1 MTSEERTVRDDRMR
15 YTKDT
20 LSSGLI
26 LFAIVLDALYFV
38 SIYQSDVGSYFYTW
52 VTGASIIYNLVFML
66 AAFLASEGVKSRK
79 SGYTP
84 LLLVIAAMQIVRI
97 FYIPWRARAAV
108 VTVGGAEV
116 AVMGSGQ
123 FCYTVVCLAASAVCC
138 AAAALISLRNNRLLA
153 AHMSTIQNPSA

>member
-1 MTSEERTVRDDRMR
+1 MTPEEQTVRVDRMR

-26 LFAIVLDALYFV
+26 LIAIVLDALYFV

-52 VTGASIIYNLVFML
+52 VIGASIIYNLVFML

-84 LLLVIAAMQIVRI
+84 LLIAIAVMQVVRI

-108 VTVGGAEV
+108 AVVNGQEV

-123 FCYTVVCLAASAVCC
+123 FCYTAVCLAVSAVCLAAG
-138 AAAALISLRNNRLLA
+138 ALISLRNNRLLA
-153 AHMSTIQNPSA
+153 AHLRSIQNQSA

>member
-1 MTSEERTVRDDRMR
+1 MTSEEQTVHVDRMR

-26 LFAIVLDALYFV
+26 LIAIVLDALYFV

-84 LLLVIAAMQIVRI
+84 LLLAIAAMQVVRI
-97 FYIPWRARAAV
+97 FYIPWRAHAAV
-108 VTVGGAEV
+108 VAVGGEELT
-116 AVMGSGQ
+116 VMGSGQ
-123 FCYTVVCLAASAVCC
+123 FCYTVACLAVSAVCC
-138 AAAALISLRNNRLLA
+138 TAAALISLRNNRLLA
-153 AHMSTIQNPSA
+153 AHLRSIQNQSA

>member
-1 MTSEERTVRDDRMR
+1 MTPEEQTVHVDRMR

-26 LFAIVLDALYFV
+26 IIAIVLDALYFV

-52 VTGASIIYNLVFML
+52 VIGASIIYNLVFML

-84 LLLVIAAMQIVRI
+84 LLIAIAVMQVVRI
-97 FYIPWRARAAV
+97 FFIPWRARAAV
-108 VTVGGAEV
+108 AMVNGQEV

-123 FCYTVVCLAASAVCC
+123 FCYTTVCLAVSAVCL

-153 AHMSTIQNPSA
+153 AHMRSIQNQSA

>member
-1 MTSEERTVRDDRMR
+1 MTPEERTVHVDRMR

-26 LFAIVLDALYFV
+26 LIAIVLDALYFV

-84 LLLVIAAMQIVRI
+84 LLLAIAVMQVVRI
-97 FYIPWRARAAV
+97 FYIPWRAHAAV
-108 VTVGGAEV
+108 VAVGGEELT
-116 AVMGSGQ
+116 VMGNGQ
-123 FCYTVVCLAASAVCC
+123 FCYTVACLAVSAVCC

-153 AHMSTIQNPSA
+153 AHMRSIQNQSA